1 MITGGYVGTLII
13 SICFSFIKTLK
24 LTITAF
30 NFSPEPFIFAFQ
42 MLYCCEKSLIFFQMI
57 TSFITYTI
65 KHSRTV
71 LKYKANNKYNTYSVI
86 HNLNLMIQ

>member
-1 MITGGYVGTLII
+1 MMAGGYMGTLII

-30 NFSPEPFIFAFQ
+30 NFFPKPFIFPFQ

-57 TSFITYTI
+57 TSFITDTI
-65 KHSRTV
+65 KLSRTV
-71 LKYKANNKYNTYSVI
+71 LKYKANNKYNIY
-86 HNLNLMIQ
+86 